1 MLLKLYNIDVMMSY
15 CKNIVYFSEIIKLQA
30 RLCVLFNEFG
40 PLIVL
45 RSYPDST
52 IIWVSGL
59 NALKASWNT
68 DPR

>member
-1 MLLKLYNIDVMMSY
+1 MSY

-30 RLCVLFNEFG
+30 RLSVLSNEFG

-52 IIWVSGL
+52 IIWVDGL
-59 NALKASWNT
+59 NALKTSWHT
-68 DPR
+68 GSM